1 MKTSEYIKAA
11 IKTESNDFEPIKNRL
26 QSEQTIRLLHAGIG
40 LSTESAEILDSLKK
54 HIFYGKPLD
63 EVNLKEEMGDL
74 FWYLAIMADSLNI
87 DFETIMSKNIEKLKA
102 RYGQKFSEEKA
113 IERNLILER
122 QTLE

>member
-1 MKTSEYIKAA
+1 MKTSEYIKSA

-26 QSEQTIRLLHAGIG
+26 QNEQTIRLLHAGIG

-54 HIFYGKPLD
+54 HIFYGKSLD

>member
-26 QSEQTIRLLHAGIG
+26 QNEQTIRLLHAGIG